1 MILVGDLISYVYLFL
16 VLGSVIILGTI
27 FYNIIR
33 LSYRPNQTWYFI
45 IPISVLFVICIF
57 MAFFH
62 LNTLGSSLNK
72 QTKTQISP
80 TQKF

>member
-45 IPISVLFVICIF
+45 ISISALFVICIF

-62 LNTLGSSLNK
+62 LNTLGNSLN
-72 QTKTQISP
+72 QRTKTQISP